1 MDKISQFL
9 KPLKRALF
17 VTPLCAG
24 LLISA
29 SFSDNKQLQAQE
41 YTQMTLSQAI
51 ARGVKTNPEYGVVS
65 ASRRATDE
73 EFRQARGLYYPSVDM
88 RLDGGYEHSDDP
100 ATRSGLGSDH
110 ENMWRYD
117 SSLTLTQLLFD
128 GHETDYEIDR
138 QKKRV
143 QSSAHR
149 VRETAELVGLAVV
162 ESFLE
167 VMRQRELLYIARQ
180 NVNDHIKILEKIT
193 DGANAG
199 RSTQAD
205 VEQAKARVASTKA
218 QEANVLQQVQIAESN
233 FLREVGAQPKDLVM
247 PNIPYAALAAD
258 VEEEVKQSLAQSPTL
273 DIFKAD
279 IDVALAEYEGTKGV
293 FYPQI
298 DFQANAR
305 QGHNLNGVRGRDRSA
320 SALFVMNWNLYRGG
334 IDSARVREFT
344 HRHHQTKEEY
354 AEASRAVEDDVR
366 QTWARMVTAS
376 ERAQQFAAQA
386 EANFEV
392 VQAYQD
398 QFELDRRTLLDVLD
412 SQNELFVSRSNAIN
426 ARFLEIFSLYRLLA
440 LKGQLFSTV
449 NVVYPNESVTI
460 SN

>member
-1 MDKISQFL
+1 
-9 KPLKRALF
+9 
-17 VTPLCAG
+17 
-24 LLISA
+24 
-29 SFSDNKQLQAQE
+29 
-41 YTQMTLSQAI
+41 MTLTQAV
-51 ARGVKTNPEYGVVS
+51 AKGVKTNPEYGVVA

-73 EFRQARGLYYPSVDM
+73 ELRQAHGLYYPSIDM

-100 ATRSGLGSDH
+100 ATRSGPGSDR

-149 VRETAELVGLAVV
+149 VRETAELVGLAIV

-180 NVNDHIKILEKIT
+180 NVNDHLKILEKIT

-205 VEQAKARVASTKA
+205 VEQARARVASTKA

-233 FLREVGAQPKDLVM
+233 FLREVGARPKDLVM

-258 VEEEVKQSLAQSPTL
+258 VEEEVQQSLAQSPTL
-273 DIFKAD
+273 DIFKSD
-279 IDVALAEYEGTKGV
+279 IDVSLAEYEGTKGV
-293 FYPQI
+293 FYPQL

-376 ERAQQFAAQA
+376 ERAQQFATQA

-449 NVVYPNESVTI
+449 NVVYPNESVTV